1 MSGISGI
8 SRNLKILKQFKKIL
22 RNNSCSFFNVIFIL
36 GKLLLSLLLLLLLSL
51 SRRKRKK
58 YSNVKSIVQNDN
70 N

>member
-22 RNNSCSFFNVIFIL
+22 RNSCSFFNAIFIL